1 MRRTSVGMIVPGTII
16 PIRPGLWYS
25 PRCRPRF
32 RDGRFDLREEIVCGD
47 AEDRSN
53 VHELDDI
60 NPSLAILILG
70 DEGLWLAQGVGQF
83 SLGQSFGLARFDEER
98 LQQDLSGRAQGF
110 LHSGRLSV
118 EKGEPTR

>member
-1 MRRTSVGMIVPGTII
+1 MRGTSVGMIVPGTII

-25 PRCRPRF
+25 LCGVPRF
-32 RDGRFDLREEIVCGD
+32 RDGGFDLREEIAGGNT
-47 AEDRSN
+47 EDRSN

-60 NPSLAILILG
+60 NPSLAVLILG
-70 DEGLWLAQGVGQF
+70 DEGLWLAQGVSQLR
-83 SLGQSFGLARFDEER
+83 LGQSFGLARFDEER

-118 EKGEPTR
+118 DKGEPFR